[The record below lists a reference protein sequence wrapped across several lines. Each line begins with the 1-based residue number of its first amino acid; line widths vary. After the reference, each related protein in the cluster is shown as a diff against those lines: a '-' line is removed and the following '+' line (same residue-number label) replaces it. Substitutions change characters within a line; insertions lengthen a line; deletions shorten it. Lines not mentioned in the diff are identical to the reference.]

1 MKNPPRWLLS
11 CALLACLCGCLPPA
25 HAQDSD
31 NSAPQGDRQIVS
43 IGHSS
48 YLPAGESAES
58 VVSVM
63 GNTKVDGDVSDSAVA
78 VMGNVTLNG
87 SAGDSAVA
95 VLGDVYVNGKVDHDV
110 VSVLGNVKL
119 GPQAVVGGE
128 VTNVL
133 GNVER
138 SPTAVVQGGTTNV
151 MSGVFG
157 NIDGL
162 HSWIQDCLLLGR
174 PLAPTLEVS
183 WAWWLAL
190 ATLGFYVLIAAVFQ
204 DGVRRC
210 LHTLETHPGPS
221 ILTTIIAVL
230 LLPIVLMALII
241 TVIGIAIIPLLGI
254 ALMCAG
260 IFGRVVAIGWVGGR
274 CLRPNTPATAS
285 RTMLE
290 VLLGGLIVLALYM
303 VPVVGFFLYTLLG
316 WFGFGAVL
324 YTLLLATRS
333 APAPARP
340 VSGGPQPGTG
350 GTSGAGGIP
359 PGTGGIP
366 GTGEAP
372 GAGGIAGTSG
382 FGAAAS
388 SAPPS
393 GTASAAAA
401 PSWAASA
408 ADASATGAS
417 AAGAS
422 TASPPPPPPPPG
434 APPIHTHDV
443 LDVATLPRAG
453 FWIRMLALLIDLI
466 LVGVALS
473 WVHHGGRGMM
483 LLLATYGAIMWK
495 LKGTTVGGI
504 VCDLKVVR
512 IGGGP
517 VDWGTAIV
525 RALGC
530 FLSLV
535 VAGLGFIWIAVDHE
549 HQAWHDKIAGTVVV
563 RVPKGVGL
571 V

>member
-1 MKNPPRWLLS
+1 MKNPSRWLLS

-31 NSAPQGDRQIVS
+31 NSAPPGDRQIVS
-43 IGHSS
+43 VMHNS
-48 YLPAGESAES
+48 YLPAGESAED
-58 VVSVM
+58 VVAVM
-63 GNTKVDGDVSDSAVA
+63 GNTTVDGDVSDSAVA

-95 VLGDVYVNGKVDHDV
+95 VLGDVYVNGKVSGDV

-119 GPQAVVGGE
+119 GPQAVVGGQ

-133 GNVER
+133 GTVER
-138 SPTAVVQGGTTNV
+138 SSTAVVQGGTTNV
-151 MSGVFG
+151 MSGFFG
-157 NIDGL
+157 NVEGL
-162 HSWIQDCLLLGR
+162 HDWIQDCLLYGR
-174 PLAPTLEVS
+174 PLAPTFAVS

-190 ATLGFYVLIAAVFQ
+190 ATLAFYVLIAAVFQ
-204 DGVRRC
+204 DGMRRC

-230 LLPIVLMALII
+230 LLPIVLMALVI

-260 IFGRVVAIGWVGGR
+260 IFGRVVAIAWIGGR

-285 RTMLE
+285 RVMLE
-290 VLLGGLIVLALYM
+290 VLVGGLIVLALYM
-303 VPVVGFFLYTLLG
+303 VPIVGFFLYTLLG

-340 VSGGPQPGTG
+340 ASGGLPPGSG

-359 PGTGGIP
+359 PGTGG
-366 GTGEAP
+366 AP
-372 GAGGIAGTSG
+372 GAGGTSG
-382 FGAAAS
+382 FGSAAS
-388 SAPPS
+388 DQQS
-393 GTASAAAA
+393 GATASATAS

-408 ADASATGAS
+408 ASSSPSWAGSTADAS

-422 TASPPPPPPPPG
+422 ASPPPPPPPPPPG
-434 APPIHTHDV
+434 APPIHPHDM

-517 VDWGTAIV
+517 LDWGTAIV

>member
-1 MKNPPRWLLS
+1 MKNPSRWLLS
-11 CALLACLCGCLPPA
+11 CALLACLCGCLQQA

-31 NSAPQGDRQIVS
+31 TSAAQSDRQIVS
-43 IGHSS
+43 IGHNS
-48 YLPAGESAES
+48 YLPAGEDAEA

-63 GNTKVDGDVSDSAVA
+63 GNTKVDGNVSDSAVA
-78 VMGNVTLNG
+78 VLGNVTLNG

-110 VSVLGNVKL
+110 VSVLGNVTL

-151 MSGVFG
+151 MSGIFG

-162 HSWIQDCLLLGR
+162 HNWIQDCLLYGR
-174 PLAPTLEVS
+174 PLAPSLDVS
-183 WAWWLAL
+183 WAWWFAL
-190 ATLGFYVLIAAVFQ
+190 ATLGLYVLIAAVFQ
-204 DGVRRC
+204 DAVRRC

-221 ILTTIIAVL
+221 LLTTIIAVL
-230 LLPIVLMALII
+230 LLPIVLLALVI
-241 TVIGIAIIPLLGI
+241 TVVGIAIIPLLWI
-254 ALMCAG
+254 ALICAG
-260 IFGRVVAIGWVGGR
+260 IFGRVVAIAWIGGR
-274 CLRPNTPATAS
+274 CLRPNSPATAS
-285 RTMLE
+285 RPMLE
-290 VLLGGLIVLALYM
+290 VLVGGLIVLLLYM
-303 VPVVGFFLYTLLG
+303 VPILGFFLFTLLG

-324 YTLLLATRS
+324 YMLLLATRGT
-333 APAPARP
+333 PATARP
-340 VSGGPQPGTG
+340 ASGGTPPGPG
-350 GTSGAGGIP
+350 GA

-366 GTGEAP
+366 
-372 GAGGIAGTSG
+372 AGG
-382 FGAAAS
+382 
-388 SAPPS
+388 APPS
-393 GTASAAAA
+393 ATASAAGSPA
-401 PSWAASA
+401 WTASA
-408 ADASATGAS
+408 AEAD
-417 AAGAS
+417 AS
-422 TASPPPPPPPPG
+422 TANPPPPSAPPPPPPPPG
-434 APPIHTHDV
+434 AQPMHTADV

-483 LLLATYGAIMWK
+483 LLLAIYGAIMWK

-517 VDWGTAIV
+517 LDWGTAIV

-535 VAGLGFIWIAVDHE
+535 IAGLGFIWIAVDHE

>member
-1 MKNPPRWLLS
+1 MKNPSRWLLS
-11 CALLACLCGCLPPA
+11 CALLACLCGCLQQVR
-25 HAQDSD
+25 AQDSD
-31 NSAPQGDRQIVS
+31 NSADPGDREIVS
-43 IGHSS
+43 VGHNS

-58 VVSVM
+58 VVSVL
-63 GNTKVDGDVSDSAVA
+63 GNSKVDGDVSDSAVA
-78 VMGNVTLNG
+78 VLGNVTLNG

-95 VLGDVYVNGKVDHDV
+95 VLGDVYVNGKVNHDV

-138 SPTAVVQGGTTNV
+138 SSTAVVSGGTTNV
-151 MSGVFG
+151 MSGIFG

-162 HSWIQDCLLLGR
+162 HDWIQDCLLYGR
-174 PLAPTLEVS
+174 PLAPNSDVS
-183 WAWWLAL
+183 WAWWVAL
-190 ATLGFYVLIAAVFQ
+190 ATLALYVLIAAVFQ
-204 DGVRRC
+204 NGVRRC

-221 ILTTIIAVL
+221 LLTTIIAVL
-230 LLPIVLMALII
+230 LLPIVLLALVI
-241 TVIGIAIIPLLGI
+241 TVVGIAIIPLLWI
-254 ALMCAG
+254 ALICAG
-260 IFGRVVAIGWVGGR
+260 IFGRVVAIAWIGGR

-290 VLLGGLIVLALYM
+290 VLIGGLIVLLLYM
-303 VPVVGFFLYTLLG
+303 VPVLGFLLYTLLG

-324 YTLLLATRS
+324 YTLLLATRG
-333 APAPARP
+333 APAAARP
-340 VSGGPQPGTG
+340 VPG
-350 GTSGAGGIP
+350 GTPPGQGGTAPGQGGASGAGGIP
-359 PGTGGIP
+359 GS
-366 GTGEAP
+366 
-372 GAGGIAGTSG
+372 GTSPG
-382 FGAAAS
+382 
-388 SAPPS
+388 
-393 GTASAAAA
+393 GTAGAT
-401 PSWAASA
+401 ASPA
-408 ADASATGAS
+408 WTASDADAT

-422 TASPPPPPPPPG
+422 TAGPLPPPPPPG
-434 APPIHTHDV
+434 VQPIHTTV

-466 LVGVALS
+466 LVGVATS
-473 WVHHGGRGMM
+473 WVHHGGHGTL

-512 IGGGP
+512 IGGAP
-517 VDWGTAIV
+517 LDWGTAIV

-535 VAGLGFIWIAVDHE
+535 IAGLGFIWIAVDHE